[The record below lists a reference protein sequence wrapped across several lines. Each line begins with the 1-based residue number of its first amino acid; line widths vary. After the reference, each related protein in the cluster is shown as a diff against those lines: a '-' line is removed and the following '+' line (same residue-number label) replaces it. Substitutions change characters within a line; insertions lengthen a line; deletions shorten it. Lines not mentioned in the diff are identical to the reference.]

1 MAISLQ
7 LLFDFELTLPRKTAH
22 TFQKKFYETIHS
34 HFQEVNYVDLTRV
47 IMSTHFYLLLK
58 YPFNSSYDFLLNELA
73 NELHDKNI
81 ISTTDVFRRWK
92 MCRIG
97 EDTLDKK
104 WNKLFREIRNNLCS
118 YFINS
123 ILNPTSHLLHHSDV
137 CFHSYITYICDRN
150 SEEFIP
156 TIGADMYTSWMSF
169 THDNSEANKEIGP
182 METLVKYVKLF
193 HSEFEIIMSTSLVIK
208 IPNITDILKTTIP
221 TVEDFNWLNA
231 AINLLMTIIV
241 PALTEMDDEDNDSVN
256 ELVQRI
262 IKLSEIVKCNHS
274 LMLTLT
280 GFIVPIDKKDKVSL
294 PIPLSKLYGVLVP
307 FEFSGKFGR
316 NVRQQFLYQTRFEYL
331 TWFHIVSTQ
340 LTTFKQE
347 H

>member
-1 MAISLQ
+1 
-7 LLFDFELTLPRKTAH
+7 
-22 TFQKKFYETIHS
+22 
-34 HFQEVNYVDLTRV
+34 
-47 IMSTHFYLLLK
+47 
-58 YPFNSSYDFLLNELA
+58 
-73 NELHDKNI
+73 
-81 ISTTDVFRRWK
+81 
-92 MCRIG
+92 
-97 EDTLDKK
+97 
-104 WNKLFREIRNNLCS
+104 
-118 YFINS
+118 
-123 ILNPTSHLLHHSDV
+123 
-137 CFHSYITYICDRN
+137 
-150 SEEFIP
+150 
-156 TIGADMYTSWMSF
+156 
-169 THDNSEANKEIGP
+169 
-182 METLVKYVKLF
+182 
-193 HSEFEIIMSTSLVIK
+193 
-208 IPNITDILKTTIP
+208 
-221 TVEDFNWLNA
+221 
-231 AINLLMTIIV
+231 
-241 PALTEMDDEDNDSVN
+241 MDDEDNDSVN